1 MKRVLLFAMLT
12 VATASAADR
21 ELGQLPSGQ
30 FYIKD
35 EVEFCLKA
43 EAARALSPIGTAR
56 KRVDKSSLLALH
68 PAIVRVVGNH
78 TSAANW
84 LNGLALPAALH
95 HTGNDVPAIAR
106 SLTALL
112 APGADAATVVV
123 ELRQHPDVEWASL
136 NLLHPVTHVPDDTFW
151 ANQWGP
157 MRIFC
162 TNAWDVA
169 QPTAT
174 LPVAIIDSGVD
185 LTHPDLFPRIVYN
198 RGFGDNTNSG
208 DAMRDARGGSSIDH
222 GTHVAGIVAAV
233 RDNFLGIAGVA
244 NVSIM
249 AMGCAVWNAS
259 SNVYLIGSATVAIND
274 AIANGAA
281 VINCSFGQLAPLSAD
296 MRSALDNAQ
305 NNGVIVVCA
314 AGNNGTNI
322 ANSASAGWA
331 EHGWP
336 IIVSNVQQDDTLSP
350 SSNFGSRIDLGA
362 PGTTIFS
369 TVTTNYA
376 LPSPGGG
383 TYTNMS
389 GTSMASPHVAG
400 AAAMV
405 RSMNVGNIF
414 AVGTRDLLYR
424 MAQDI
429 GPVGWDQSFGFGMLQ
444 LPASFLNVL
453 KSATS
458 FAGANSTPWTPDGT
472 YDRPHASLASALT
485 ATPDGGTIVLNGGV
499 GGALPPNYPAQT
511 IVKPI
516 TLRAFPDRPATI
528 GN

>member
-1 MKRVLLFAMLT
+1 MKTLLVCLLI
-12 VATASAADR
+12 ATNAAWAADR
-21 ELGQLPSGQ
+21 QLGQLPSGQ
-30 FYIKD
+30 WYIKD

-43 EAARALSPIGTAR
+43 DAARALSPAGATR
-56 KRVDKSSLLALH
+56 KRVESSALLALH
-68 PAIVRVVGNH
+68 PAIRRVVGNH

-84 LNGLALPAALH
+84 LNGVTLPTTLRL
-95 HTGNDVPAIAR
+95 TGEEVPAIAR
-106 SLTALL
+106 SLTAEL
-112 APGADAATVVV
+112 APGSDAANVV
-123 ELRQHPDVEWASL
+123 EELRKHPDVEWASL
-136 NLLHPVTHVPDDTFW
+136 NLLHPVTHVPNDTFW
-151 ANQWGP
+151 TNQWGP
-157 MRIFC
+157 LRIFA
-162 TNAWDVA
+162 TNAWDLIQA
-169 QPTAT
+169 STTQW
-174 LPVAIIDSGVD
+174 VAIVDTGVD
-185 LTHPDLFPRIVYN
+185 MFHPDLVARIIYQQ
-198 RGFGDNTNSG
+198 GFGGNPSG
-208 DAMRDARGGSSIDH
+208 DAMRDVRGGSSIDH
-222 GTHVAGIVAAV
+222 GTHVAGIAAAI
-233 RDNFLGIAGVA
+233 RDNSMGIAGVA
-244 NVSIM
+244 NVGIM
-249 AMGCAVWNAS
+249 AMGCAVWVGGTN
-259 SNVYLIGSATVAIND
+259 NQYQIGSATVAINE
-274 AIANGAA
+274 AVAHGAT
-281 VINCSFGQLAPLSAD
+281 VINCSFSQGAPLSAA
-296 MRSALDNAQ
+296 MQSALDSAQ
-305 NNGVIVVCA
+305 NNGVIVVVA
-314 AGNNGTNI
+314 AGNDGMNI
-322 ANSASAGWA
+322 VNSPSAGWA
-331 EHGWP
+331 AHGWP
-336 IIVSNVQQDDTLSP
+336 IIVSNVQPGDTLNP
-350 SSNFGSRIDLGA
+350 SSNFGNRIDLAA

-383 TYTNMS
+383 TYTNMG

-405 RSMNVGNIF
+405 RSMNPENIL

-429 GPVGWDQSFGFGMLQ
+429 GPAGWDQSFGFGMLQ